1 MSFTVPAG
9 TTTALVGETGS
20 GKTTLA
26 YLAAR
31 LYDVTRGRITIDG
44 VDVRDL
50 SFPALSDLVGVVS
63 QETYLFHDSVRDN
76 LRFAKP
82 DATDEEIEAAADAAR
97 IHDVIAALPEGYD
110 TVVGERGYRFSGG
123 EKQRIAIARTILRN
137 PPILI
142 LDEATSSL
150 DTGTERLV
158 QEALDRLSEGRTTIA
173 IAHRLS
179 TIRDADQILV
189 LDRGRIVESGRH
201 EDLLRAGGRY
211 SALVSRDAELRFRS
225 RHLRN
230 MKVVT
235 RTLRLG
241 DTEVN
246 RIGLG
251 TNRLA
256 HTPENVEFIEQ
267 AVAAGVNVIDT
278 AHLYTSGESERTIGA
293 ALSPPPPG
301 CVIETK
307 GGFRRGE
314 GRPEV
319 LAAQIEQSLRS
330 LRTDTIE
337 LYYLHRV
344 DPETPLE
351 TSLGAIKE
359 YRDRGQI
366 RHIGLSEVG
375 VEEIERARQV
385 VPITAVQN
393 RYNLS
398 ERGYDDVVDHC
409 EREGIVFVPFFPLR
423 ADGGSA
429 LEKIA
434 DSRGAT
440 PEQVALAWLLR
451 RSPVMLPI
459 PGSLSIEHVRSNLEA
474 LDIELTDD
482 EFEAL
487 L

>member
-1 MSFTVPAG
+1 
-9 TTTALVGETGS
+9 
-20 GKTTLA
+20 
-26 YLAAR
+26 
-31 LYDVTRGRITIDG
+31 
-44 VDVRDL
+44 
-50 SFPALSDLVGVVS
+50 
-63 QETYLFHDSVRDN
+63 
-76 LRFAKP
+76 
-82 DATDEEIEAAADAAR
+82 
-97 IHDVIAALPEGYD
+97 
-110 TVVGERGYRFSGG
+110 
-123 EKQRIAIARTILRN
+123 
-137 PPILI
+137 
-142 LDEATSSL
+142 
-150 DTGTERLV
+150 
-158 QEALDRLSEGRTTIA
+158 
-173 IAHRLS
+173 
-179 TIRDADQILV
+179 
-189 LDRGRIVESGRH
+189 
-201 EDLLRAGGRY
+201 
-211 SALVSRDAELRFRS
+211 
-225 RHLRN
+225 

-246 RIGLG
+246 RVGLG

-256 HTPENVEFIEQ
+256 HTPENVEFVEQ

-293 ALSPPPPG
+293 ALSSPPPG

-375 VEEIERARQV
+375 VEEIDRARQV

-434 DSRGAT
+434 DSRGAP